1 MTVALSF
8 KNDPLARQ
16 AAEAILI
23 REEESD
29 LLMVHKSG
37 EAINEEEKL
46 TKEEKQAEERLTK
59 IISDRNKEK
68 ARLRKEKASE
78 KKTEAKRVKE
88 EVKSHYINETK

>member
-1 MTVALSF
+1 MTVVLSF

-37 EAINEEEKL
+37 EAINEEEQL
-46 TKEEKQAEERLTK
+46 TKEEKQEEERLTK

-68 ARLRKEKASE
+68 ARLRKKSQREKGQS
-78 KKTEAKRVKE
+78 KKSQKGG
-88 EVKSHYINETK
+88 

>member
-23 REEESD
+23 REEEGD

-46 TKEEKQAEERLTK
+46 TKEEKQEEERLTK

-68 ARLRKEKASE
+68 ARLRKENIHPVGHSD
-78 KKTEAKRVKE
+78 
-88 EVKSHYINETK
+88 SLPHYTAADVLV

>member
-1 MTVALSF
+1 MTVVLNF

-16 AAEAILI
+16 EAEAILI

-46 TKEEKQAEERLTK
+46 TKEEKQE
-59 IISDRNKEK
+59 
-68 ARLRKEKASE
+68 
-78 KKTEAKRVKE
+78 
-88 EVKSHYINETK
+88 

>member
-29 LLMVHKSG
+29 PLMVHKSG
-37 EAINEEEKL
+37 EAIWR
-46 TKEEKQAEERLTK
+46 KEEKQEEERLIK

-68 ARLRKEKASE
+68 ARLRKEKARE
-78 KKTEAKRVKE
+78 K
-88 EVKSHYINETK
+88 

>member
-23 REEESD
+23 REEEGD

-37 EAINEEEKL
+37 EAINEEEQL
-46 TKEEKQAEERLTK
+46 TKEEKQEEERLTK

-68 ARLRKEKASE
+68 ARLRKEKPE
-78 KKTEAKRVKE
+78 RKRPKQKE
-88 EVKSHYINETK
+88 SNRRLRKLRLHR

>member
-37 EAINEEEKL
+37 EAINEEEQL
-46 TKEEKQAEERLTK
+46 TKEEKQEEERLTK
-59 IISDRNKEK
+59 IISDINKEK
-68 ARLRKEKASE
+68 ARLRKEKPE
-78 KKTEAKRVKE
+78 RKRPKQKE
-88 EVKSHYINETK
+88 SKRRLSLTT

>member
-1 MTVALSF
+1 MVLSF

-29 LLMVHKSG
+29 PLMVHKSG

-46 TKEEKQAEERLTK
+46 TKEEKQEEEKLTK

-78 KKTEAKRVKE
+78 KKVKAKRVKE
-88 EVKSHYINETK
+88 GVKKIETA

>member
-1 MTVALSF
+1 MTVVISF

-23 REEESD
+23 REEEESD

-46 TKEEKQAEERLTK
+46 TK
-59 IISDRNKEK
+59 
-68 ARLRKEKASE
+68 
-78 KKTEAKRVKE
+78 
-88 EVKSHYINETK
+88 

>member
-1 MTVALSF
+1 MVLSF

-23 REEESD
+23 REEEESD

-68 ARLRKEKASE
+68 ARLRKEKARE

-88 EVKSHYINETK
+88 EVKKIETT